1 MAYQPLRT
9 IRQVRAGF
17 SPEDYKWQV
26 RKLLSVVV
34 VLFGVVLLLFVI
46 LPRLLDISPTLT
58 DYSRWL
64 LRLVGLESE
73 EAVNFLVALL
83 AALIL
88 LHFILI
94 SVLFIV
100 LALRKVIAF
109 VQFRLGP
116 RRVGFHGAAQ
126 TVADAIKLMVKE
138 DVIPA
143 KADRWIFT
151 IAPML
156 VFIPA
161 FLVYVVLPWGGGYD
175 PSGIGNNFIARD
187 LNIGILYVVAIT
199 SIAVV
204 GIIMAGWA
212 SDNKYA
218 LLGALRSAAQ
228 LVSYEVPGVIA
239 VLGPVILAG
248 SLSMQSI
255 VNAQGYTNW
264 FKFVADNI
272 TKDQLER
279 GWFLQWYFFQPFGLG
294 ILGFIAYFISALA
307 ETNTTPF
314 DLPEAESELVAG
326 FNTEYSGMKFAF
338 FFLAEFSN
346 TFVVSGIAATL
357 FFGGWHAP
365 FPFLPDYG
373 WWGVLWFFLKASF
386 GVFVFMWIRATW
398 PRVRVDQLMEFAWKF
413 VVPLAI
419 IYVMGV
425 AYVVAVTG
433 WGKHV

>member
-1 MAYQPLRT
+1 MTSQPLRT
-9 IRQVRAGF
+9 IRQIRPGF
-17 SPEDYKWQV
+17 SPEDYRWQV
-26 RKLLSVVV
+26 RKLLAVAAG
-34 VLFGVVLLLFVI
+34 LFGVVLLLFVI
-46 LPRLLDISPTLT
+46 IPRLLGISPTLT

-88 LHFILI
+88 LHFILL

-161 FLVYVVLPWGGGYD
+161 FLVYIVLPWGGGYD

-199 SIAVV
+199 SITVV
-204 GIIMAGWA
+204 GILMAGWA

-228 LVSYEVPGVIA
+228 LVSYEVPGVIT

-255 VNAQGYTNW
+255 VNAQGYSNW
-264 FKFVADNI
+264 FKFVADQI
-272 TKDQLER
+272 TKEQLER
-279 GWFLQWYFFQPFGLG
+279 NWFVHWYWLQPYGLG
-294 ILGFIAYFISALA
+294 LL
-307 ETNTTPF
+307 
-314 DLPEAESELVAG
+314 
-326 FNTEYSGMKFAF
+326 
-338 FFLAEFSN
+338 
-346 TFVVSGIAATL
+346 
-357 FFGGWHAP
+357 
-365 FPFLPDYG
+365 
-373 WWGVLWFFLKASF
+373 GVL
-386 GVFVFMWIRATW
+386 
-398 PRVRVDQLMEFAWKF
+398 
-413 VVPLAI
+413 
-419 IYVMGV
+419 
-425 AYVVAVTG
+425 
-433 WGKHV
+433 